1 MMVYKDKGRCGR
13 TVVRRARTCGVEE
26 TGVAYVEW
34 LTENHRMMRLL
45 EHPSSF
51 GRHSIATVPAAKP
64 DPPPKMKTMHSLC
77 SVTTSPPMTVVAGT
91 RGSHSST
98 ERMRR
103 AKLGV

>member
-1 MMVYKDKGRCGR
+1 MMVYKDKGRTSGR
-13 TVVRRARTCGVEE
+13 ACGVEE

-64 DPPPKMKTMHSLC
+64 DPPPQ
-77 SVTTSPPMTVVAGT
+77 
-91 RGSHSST
+91 R
-98 ERMRR
+98 
-103 AKLGV
+103 

>member
-1 MMVYKDKGRCGR
+1 MVYKDKGRCGR

-64 DPPPKMKTMHSLC
+64 DPPPKMKMHSLC

-91 RGSHSST
+91 RGSFP
-98 ERMRR
+98 
-103 AKLGV
+103 